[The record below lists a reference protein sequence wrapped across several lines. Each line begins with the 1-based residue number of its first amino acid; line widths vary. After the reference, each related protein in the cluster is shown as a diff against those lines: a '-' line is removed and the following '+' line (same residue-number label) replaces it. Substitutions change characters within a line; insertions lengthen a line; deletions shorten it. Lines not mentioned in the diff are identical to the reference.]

1 MSGLGLRITLAEV
14 RLLAQAADAI
24 ERLKA
29 DAAEFAEE
37 MAERTGVA
45 EFLDVGGLA
54 FDVEPER
61 ALAYFRGKGLRPS
74 FSYADMIGAVNDQ
87 AFTVAK
93 MMDVDLLGQVRD
105 SLTAALAEGQQFR
118 EWKATIQ
125 PTLES
130 AGWWGTRS
138 MVDPLT
144 GRTVQAQLGS
154 AWRLETIFRTNMQT
168 AYAAQAWT
176 EIEAQA
182 DIAPY
187 LIYDAVDDLRTREA
201 HRRWDRT
208 TLPVDSPW
216 WRTHYPPNGWNCRCG
231 VIQVSEDEL
240 RELGIRPTAPPDDGA
255 YKWTNPRTGQVIKV
269 PDGIDPGF
277 DRNPG
282 QDVGAGLRRVLVE
295 KVQVLPPPARKAVT
309 KAPVPDFDP
318 KTSAGRWHTESWTGT
333 PDWLAKKVKAEK
345 FVNAAARSK
354 NGAFARGGQLI
365 DMDGEARGTANA
377 QAVWRH
383 EFGHILDWRAARA
396 AGLSDRYISQSKP
409 FQDAMRD
416 DSQRLVRTAPHSTG
430 MMLKRTES
438 DQVYDR
444 VAERVNDTP
453 EDQREAL
460 LRDMAKAARVD
471 FDELYRL
478 LNQSTPVIAKSTIG
492 DPLTSSAGAY
502 RIGRIIE
509 AIRIGDGEGFVRW
522 ATMKDRAEEA
532 TDALDLASW
541 SYVVSQAWRKDGSL
555 LTFSDLIGAVT
566 KNTACDFAAGY
577 AGHSASYYA
586 KRPGY
591 GYGTEAFANLTSLA
605 GHPNPLWWELTQRFV
620 PRSAAVFK
628 TLIGTL

>member
-1 MSGLGLRITLAEV
+1 VSGLGLRITLAEV

-74 FSYADMIGAVNDQ
+74 FSYADMIGAVHDQ

-93 MMDVDLLGQVRD
+93 MMDVDMLGQVRD
-105 SLTAALAEGQQFR
+105 SLTAALADGQQFA
-118 EWKATIQ
+118 EWRKTIQ
-125 PTLES
+125 PTLEA
-130 AGWWGTRS
+130 AGWWGRQS
-138 MVDPLT
+138 MIDPLT

-208 TLPVDSPW
+208 TLPVDAPW
-216 WRTHYPPNGWNCRCG
+216 WRTHYPPNGFSCRCG

-240 RELGIRPTAPPDDGA
+240 RELGIRPTAPPDDGS
-255 YKWTNPRTGQVIKV
+255 YQWENPRTGDVIRV
-269 PDGIDPGF
+269 PNGIDPGF

-295 KVQVLPPPARKAVT
+295 KVQVLPPPARKVARPATVQ
-309 KAPVPDFDP
+309 DFNP

-333 PDWLAKKVKAEK
+333 PDWLRDVVKREA
-345 FVNAAARSK
+345 FVNARAASK
-354 NGAFARGGQLI
+354 SGAWARGGQVI

-377 QAVWRH
+377 QSVWRH

-396 AGLSDRYISQSKP
+396 ANLSDSYISQSKP
-409 FQDAMRD
+409 FVDAMRD
-416 DSQRLVRTAPHSTG
+416 DAQRLVATAPHSTG
-430 MMLKRTES
+430 MMLRRTDS

-453 EDQREAL
+453 LEQREAL

-478 LNQSTPVIAKSTIG
+478 LDQSTRALAQMGDG
-492 DPLTSSAGAY
+492 DPITSIGGAS

-522 ATMKDRAEEA
+522 ATTKDRAEEA
-532 TDALDLASW
+532 NDRNGIWNTSVAL
-541 SYVVSQAWRKDGSL
+541 AWRKDGSIAA
-555 LTFSDLIGAVT
+555 FSDLIGAVT
-566 KNTACDFAAGY
+566 KNIACDFAAGY
-577 AGHSASYYA
+577 AGHPAKYYA
-586 KRPGY
+586 KRPTY

-605 GHPNPLWWELTQRFV
+605 GHPNPLWWELTQRFA